1 MCRKLVVVNKLS
13 LGSRELGWECFS
25 FPKREVIELT
35 TKQLKDA
42 IKHGTDEVYGLVVNK
57 DTDELEFDRE
67 RWFTTN
73 MMNKLHINTLVPI
86 EESDSL
92 ANLYYIVVG
101 THKEENKQVYEVV
114 SSRYEQAVFSE
125 EKVRTLLDLKIISGG
140 AKLED
145 GKIVVA
151 SMEKVKP
158 VETEKKPEQKETK
171 AAKAEAKPEKAEKP
185 EKTEKQ
191 VETKKDTIK

>member
-1 MCRKLVVVNKLS
+1 M
-13 LGSRELGWECFS
+13 
-25 FPKREVIELT
+25 
-35 TKQLKDA
+35 
-42 IKHGTDEVYGLVVNK
+42 VYN
-57 DTDELEFDRE
+57 
-67 RWFTTN
+67 
-73 MMNKLHINTLVPI
+73 NKLHINTLVPI

-191 VETKKDTIK
+191 VEAKKDTIK

>member
-1 MCRKLVVVNKLS
+1 M
-13 LGSRELGWECFS
+13 
-25 FPKREVIELT
+25 
-35 TKQLKDA
+35 
-42 IKHGTDEVYGLVVNK
+42 
-57 DTDELEFDRE
+57 
-67 RWFTTN
+67 
-73 MMNKLHINTLVPI
+73 
-86 EESDSL
+86 
-92 ANLYYIVVG
+92 VG

-171 AAKAEAKPEKAEKP
+171 AAKAEAKPEKAEKAEKAEKP

-191 VETKKDTIK
+191 VEAKKDTIK

>member
-1 MCRKLVVVNKLS
+1 M
-13 LGSRELGWECFS
+13 
-25 FPKREVIELT
+25 I
-35 TKQLKDA
+35 
-42 IKHGTDEVYGLVVNK
+42 
-57 DTDELEFDRE
+57 
-67 RWFTTN
+67 
-73 MMNKLHINTLVPI
+73 
-86 EESDSL
+86 
-92 ANLYYIVVG
+92 
-101 THKEENKQVYEVV
+101 

-151 SMEKVKP
+151 SMEKEKP

-171 AAKAEAKPEKAEKP
+171 TAKAEAKPEKAEKP
-185 EKTEKQ
+185 